1 MNQQGCAVTG
11 RRYPAALQGIAA
23 TFHMSAIQQPGGA
36 GSPQAEDTPRAYLV
50 ETFYGS
56 VSHGR
61 RYSAMSI
68 IV

>member
-36 GSPQAEDTPRAYLV
+36 GSPQAEDTPRAIWWKHFTEACHTGGV
-50 ETFYGS
+50 T
-56 VSHGR
+56 R
-61 RYSAMSI
+61 RYR
-68 IV
+68 